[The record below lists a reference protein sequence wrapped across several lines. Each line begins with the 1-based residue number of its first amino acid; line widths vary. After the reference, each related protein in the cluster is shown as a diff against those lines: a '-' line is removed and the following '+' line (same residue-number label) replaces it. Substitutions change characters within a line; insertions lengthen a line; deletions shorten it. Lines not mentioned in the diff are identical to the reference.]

1 MASLRLLA
9 TSGILQRKEPL
20 WVLAKDACNCSSSSD
35 KFTCREGGREGGEDG
50 FGMVYVLCN
59 IPPLKC
65 NVQVLVS
72 AHKP

>member
-35 KFTCREGGREGGEDG
+35 KFTCREGGKEGGREGGG
-50 FGMVYVLCN
+50 GGGGGMNLGWC
-59 IPPLKC
+59 I
-65 NVQVLVS
+65 S
-72 AHKP
+72 MT